1 MKKWFL
7 ILMAVLLLFAIACKA
22 PENALPQTPQSDA
35 ATTAPQSDPADPS
48 PQGDQA
54 PANADQEPS
63 EPDPTR
69 PPAPEEPEYEPL
81 PDEYKTLTE
90 RSIGDWYADVAGMTV
105 TLTLSEDGT
114 YALSVAGGEAMTGKW
129 EEKNGVLVMDGDEE
143 NPLLPTG
150 GVIRMDSLKLFFTR
164 EAPTVYVPA
173 EPFTDAKAGSFDG
186 WWVSHFT
193 AVGDGTILSDAIGED
208 TELYIEGTKLAVNG
222 ALFGLAQYDG
232 LAESGRLTFTTDKG
246 AVTLEL
252 LQDGF
257 LRLTLS
263 GDTPTTLYL
272 MAKPL
277 PGDTPEAETP

>member
-22 PENALPQTPQSDA
+22 PENASAQTPQSDA

-129 EEKNGVLVMDGDEE
+129 EEKDGVLVMDGDEE

-164 EAPTVYVPA
+164 ELPEVFQPGAPIADVK
-173 EPFTDAKAGSFDG
+173 EGSFDG
-186 WWVSHFT
+186 YWKSCYT
-193 AVGDGTILSDAIGED
+193 AVGEGTIRSEAIGED
-208 TELYIEGTKLAVNG
+208 TEIYVEGMKLATNG
-222 ALFGLAQYDG
+222 SLLPLAQYDCTIENG
-232 LAESGRLTFTTDKG
+232 VLTFASEQG
-246 AVTLEL
+246 QVTLQL
-252 LQDGF
+252 LEGGF
-257 LRLTLS
+257 LRLSLDNEIP
-263 GDTPTTLYL
+263 GVIYL
-272 MAKPL
+272 ARMPVPDQAA
-277 PGDTPEAETP
+277 AENP

>member
-7 ILMAVLLLFAIACKA
+7 ILLTALLLFVVACKA
-22 PENALPQTPQSDA
+22 PENTSAQTPQSDA
-35 ATTAPQSDPADPS
+35 ATPAPQD
-48 PQGDQA
+48 DQA
-54 PANADQEPS
+54 PANADTEPS
-63 EPDPTR
+63 EPEPTR

-173 EPFTDAKAGSFDG
+173 EPFTDADAKAGSFDG